1 MVSMGLP
8 TIDGDFIAGYGS
20 LAIKAGRFVKVPIL
34 TGVVANEG
42 TNFIPRRVKDW
53 EDVSRASDWCVHPA
67 PLCCLFL
74 RRC

>member
-1 MVSMGLP
+1 MVSMGMP

-53 EDVSRASDWCVHPA
+53 ETFREHLIGVYTLPHCVAS
-67 PLCCLFL
+67 F
-74 RRC
+74 